1 MTSWKVA
8 LAQEAAPAAAPSVRD
23 LLAVDREYRRKARAG
38 KLPLVAPRRLNPSGR
53 AWLPVLH
60 TSRTS
65 RRYTA
70 LFSNTATAHLR
81 GRTGDWVV
89 LYYSGN
95 DRSGQV
101 TVVTEWHGPLKG
113 KRVVRGREADC
124 LEVYGVSPHHE
135 SEVMR
140 WEPDDSSPFLEDDPP
155 VVEQL
160 ALEADTIRAHA

>member
-1 MTSWKVA
+1 VTAVSQTVA
-8 LAQEAAPAAAPSVRD
+8 PPVRD

-38 KLPLVAPRRLNPSGR
+38 RLPLIAPRRLNPTGR

-60 TSRTS
+60 TSRGG

-89 LYYSGN
+89 LYYGGN
-95 DRSGQV
+95 GPSGQV

-113 KRVVRGREADC
+113 KRVVRGSEAEC
-124 LEVYGVSPHHE
+124 LEGYGVPPHHE
-135 SEVMR
+135 SEVVW
-140 WEPDDSSPFLEDDPP
+140 WEPDAASGLLEHQPP
-155 VVEQL
+155 VIEQL
-160 ALEADTIRAHA
+160 ALETDAVRAHA

>member
-8 LAQEAAPAAAPSVRD
+8 FSQEAAPAAAPVVRD

-38 KLPLVAPRRLNPSGR
+38 KLPLIAPRRLNPSGR

-60 TSRTS
+60 TSRDG

-89 LYYSGN
+89 LYYGG
-95 DRSGQV
+95 DGDSGQV
-101 TVVTEWHGPLKG
+101 TVVTEWHGPLQG
-113 KRVVRGREADC
+113 KRVVRGREVEC
-124 LEVYGVSPHHE
+124 LEVYGVRPHPD
-135 SEVMR
+135 SEVVR
-140 WEPDDSSPFLEDDPP
+140 WEPDDPSPLLEDYAP